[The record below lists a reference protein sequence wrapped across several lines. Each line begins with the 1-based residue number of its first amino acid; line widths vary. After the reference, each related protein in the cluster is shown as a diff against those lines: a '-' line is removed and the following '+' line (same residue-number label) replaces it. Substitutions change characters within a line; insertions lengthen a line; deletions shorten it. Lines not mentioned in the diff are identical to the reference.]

1 MMQRAL
7 ARASEMMK
15 RAMSHTADD
24 NAQLI
29 LVVDDDA
36 RLRDRLARALEA
48 RGLAVRTAGSY
59 EEAMA
64 VAQACVPEMAVVD
77 LRMPGPSG
85 LELIRALR
93 EIDPETKIVV
103 LTGYG
108 SIATTID
115 AMRLGAVYYLQ
126 KPADADEVLNAFARA
141 EAPPAESLDQAADP
155 PSLER
160 VKWEHVSRVLADCGG
175 NVSEAAR
182 KLKLHRRSLQ
192 RMLQKFPPR
201 E

>member
-1 MMQRAL
+1 MSEPLDTAL
-7 ARASEMMK
+7 PLM
-15 RAMSHTADD
+15 
-24 NAQLI
+24 L
-29 LVVDDDA
+29 LVDDDE
-36 RLRDRLARALEA
+36 RLRERLAQALSK
-48 RGLAVRTAGSY
+48 RGYAVRTAGNY
-59 EEAMA
+59 DEALA
-64 VAQACVPEMAVVD
+64 AAHEASPEYAVVD

-85 LELIRALR
+85 LELLRALR
-93 EIDPETKIVV
+93 ELDPETRILV

-126 KPADADEVLNAFARA
+126 KPADADEILAAFAKA
-141 EAPPAESLDQAADP
+141 DASPLDALADVNDP

-160 VKWEHVSRVLADCGG
+160 VKWEHVSRVLADSGN

-201 E
+201 D

>member
-1 MMQRAL
+1 M
-7 ARASEMMK
+7 
-15 RAMSHTADD
+15 HDD
-24 NAQLI
+24 SAQLI
-29 LVVDDDA
+29 LVVDDDE
-36 RLRDRLARALEA
+36 RLRERLARAFEA
-48 RGLAVRTAGSY
+48 RGLAVRTASDY
-59 EEAMA
+59 ETALT
-64 VAQACVPEMAVVD
+64 VARESFPELAVVD

-85 LELIRALR
+85 LELIRALK
-93 EIDPETKIVV
+93 ELDPETKIVV

-126 KPADADEVLNAFARA
+126 KPADADDVLNAFARG
-141 EAPPAESLDQAADP
+141 EAPVVDNLDQGVDP

>member
-1 MMQRAL
+1 
-7 ARASEMMK
+7 
-15 RAMSHTADD
+15 MSTDD
-24 NAQLI
+24 SAQLI
-29 LVVDDDA
+29 LVVDDDE
-36 RLRDRLARALEA
+36 RLRERLARAFEA
-48 RGLAVRTAGSY
+48 RGLSVRTARDY
-59 EEAMA
+59 DDALA
-64 VAQACVPEMAVVD
+64 VARESLPELAVVD

-85 LELIRALR
+85 LELIRALK

-126 KPADADEVLNAFARA
+126 KPADADDILNAFVRG
-141 EAPPAESLDQAADP
+141 EAPPVENLDQDADP

>member
-1 MMQRAL
+1 MRDA
-7 ARASEMMK
+7 AV
-15 RAMSHTADD
+15 DD
-24 NAQLI
+24 APLI
-29 LVVDDDA
+29 LVVDDDE
-36 RLRDRLARALEA
+36 RLRERLGRALEA
-48 RGLAVRTAGSY
+48 RGYAVRMAGDYDQALAVARESL
-59 EEAMA
+59 
-64 VAQACVPEMAVVD
+64 PEMAVVD

-85 LELIRALR
+85 LELIRALKDL
-93 EIDPETKIVV
+93 DPETRIVV

-126 KPADADEVLNAFARA
+126 KPADADDVLGAFARA
-141 EAPPAESLDQAADP
+141 EAPPTGGLAQDVDP

>member
-1 MMQRAL
+1 ML
-7 ARASEMMK
+7 
-15 RAMSHTADD
+15 
-24 NAQLI
+24 L
-29 LVVDDDA
+29 VDDDA
-36 RLRDRLARALEA
+36 RLRERLAQALVK
-48 RGLAVRTAGSY
+48 RGYAVRSAGNY
-59 EEAMA
+59 DEAMA
-64 VAQACVPEMAVVD
+64 IAQESSPEFAVVD

-85 LELIRALR
+85 LELLRALK
-93 EIDPETKIVV
+93 ELDPETRIVV

-126 KPADADEVLNAFARA
+126 KPADADEILAAFARA
-141 EAPPAESLDQAADP
+141 DAAPLDAIPETGDP

-160 VKWEHVSRVLADCGG
+160 VKWEHVARVLSDSGG

-201 E
+201 D

>member
-1 MMQRAL
+1 M
-7 ARASEMMK
+7 SEI
-15 RAMSHTADD
+15 ADS
-24 NAQLI
+24 QLPLMLI
-29 LVVDDDA
+29 VDDDE
-36 RLRDRLARALEA
+36 RLRERLARALEK
-48 RGLAVRTAGSY
+48 RGYAVRTASNY
-59 EEAMA
+59 DDALAIAKE
-64 VAQACVPEMAVVD
+64 VAPEYAVVD

-85 LELIRALR
+85 LELVRALK
-93 EIDPETKIVV
+93 EIDPETRVVV

-108 SIATTID
+108 SIATTVD
-115 AMRLGAVYYLQ
+115 AMRLGAVSYLQ
-126 KPADADEVLNAFARA
+126 KPADADEVLAAFARA
-141 EAPPAESLDQAADP
+141 EAPPSAEVDDSADP

-160 VKWEHVSRVLADCGG
+160 VKWEHVARVLSDCGG

>member
-1 MMQRAL
+1 MNMGVDDG
-7 ARASEMMK
+7 ASP
-15 RAMSHTADD
+15 
-24 NAQLI
+24 LI
-29 LVVDDDA
+29 LLVDDDA
-36 RLRDRLARALEA
+36 SLRERLARALEK
-48 RGLAVRTAGSY
+48 RGYLVRTAEDYDSALPIAR
-59 EEAMA
+59 ESA
-64 VAQACVPEMAVVD
+64 PEFAVVD

-85 LELIRALR
+85 LELIRALK
-93 EIDPETKIVV
+93 EIDPETRIVV

-126 KPADADEVLNAFARA
+126 KPADADDILAAFARA
-141 EAPPAESLDQAADP
+141 EAPPLEVLPDDLDP

-160 VKWEHVSRVLADCGG
+160 VKWEHLSRVLADCGG

-201 E
+201 D

>member
-1 MMQRAL
+1 MRV
-7 ARASEMMK
+7 
-15 RAMSHTADD
+15 DD
-24 NAQLI
+24 GSLPLI
-29 LVVDDDA
+29 LLVDDDA
-36 RLRDRLARALEA
+36 PLRERLARALEK
-48 RGLAVRTAGSY
+48 RGFLVRTAGDYDSALSVAA
-59 EEAMA
+59 EAS
-64 VAQACVPEMAVVD
+64 PELAVVD
-77 LRMPGPSG
+77 MRMPGPSG
-85 LELIRALR
+85 LELVRALK
-93 EIDPETKIVV
+93 ENDPETRIVV

-126 KPADADEVLNAFARA
+126 KPADADDILAAFAKA
-141 EAPPAESLDQAADP
+141 EAPPLEALPEELDP

-182 KLKLHRRSLQ
+182 KLRLHRRSLQ

>member
-1 MMQRAL
+1 MNQL
-7 ARASEMMK
+7 FFEGAS
-15 RAMSHTADD
+15 
-24 NAQLI
+24 L
-29 LVVDDDA
+29 LLVDDDE
-36 RLRDRLARALEA
+36 RLRERLGRALEK
-48 RGLAVRTAGSY
+48 RGLVVTTAADY
-59 EEAMA
+59 ETALAIAEKEA
-64 VAQACVPEMAVVD
+64 PELAVVD

-85 LELIRALR
+85 LELLRALKAL
-93 EIDPETKIVV
+93 DPATRIVV

-126 KPADADEVLNAFARA
+126 KPADADDVLSAFERG
-141 EAPPAESLDQAADP
+141 EAPPLETVASEVEP

-182 KLKLHRRSLQ
+182 KLRLHRRSLQ

-201 E
+201 T

>member
-1 MMQRAL
+1 MNT
-7 ARASEMMK
+7 S
-15 RAMSHTADD
+15 ADD
-24 NAQLI
+24 SAQLI
-29 LVVDDDA
+29 LVVDDDE
-36 RLRDRLARALEA
+36 RLRERLARAFEA
-48 RGLAVRTAGSY
+48 RGLAVRTAGDY
-59 EEAMA
+59 E
-64 VAQACVPEMAVVD
+64 QAIEIARESLPELAVVD

-85 LELIRALR
+85 LELIRALKDV
-93 EIDPETKIVV
+93 DPETKIVV

-126 KPADADEVLNAFARA
+126 KPADADDVLNAFARA
-141 EAPPAESLDQAADP
+141 EAPPDENLDQGIDP

>member
-1 MMQRAL
+1 M
-7 ARASEMMK
+7 SE
-15 RAMSHTADD
+15 ADS
-24 NAQLI
+24 QLPLMLI
-29 LVVDDDA
+29 VDDDE
-36 RLRDRLARALEA
+36 RLRERLARALEK
-48 RGLAVRTAGSY
+48 RGYAVRTASNY
-59 EEAMA
+59 DDALAIAKE
-64 VAQACVPEMAVVD
+64 VAPEYAVVD

-85 LELIRALR
+85 LELLRALK
-93 EIDPETKIVV
+93 EIDPETRVVV

-126 KPADADEVLNAFARA
+126 KPADADEVLAAFARA
-141 EAPPAESLDQAADP
+141 EAPPSAEVADSADP

-160 VKWEHVSRVLADCGG
+160 VKWEHVARVLSDCGG

>member
-1 MMQRAL
+1 VN
-7 ARASEMMK
+7 EPV
-15 RAMSHTADD
+15 D
-24 NAQLI
+24 NQLPLMLI
-29 LVVDDDA
+29 VDDDE
-36 RLRDRLARALEA
+36 RLRERLARALEK
-48 RGLAVRTAGSY
+48 RGYAVRTASNY
-59 EEAMA
+59 DDALAIATE
-64 VAQACVPEMAVVD
+64 VAPEYAVVD

-85 LELIRALR
+85 LELVRALK
-93 EIDPETKIVV
+93 EIDPETRVVV

-126 KPADADEVLNAFARA
+126 KPADADEVLAAFARA
-141 EAPPAESLDQAADP
+141 EAPPSAEVEGSADP

-160 VKWEHVSRVLADCGG
+160 VKWEHVARVLSDSGG

-201 E
+201 D

>member
-1 MMQRAL
+1 MTDPTENDAP
-7 ARASEMMK
+7 
-15 RAMSHTADD
+15 
-24 NAQLI
+24 LI
-29 LVVDDDA
+29 LLVDDDE
-36 RLRDRLARALEA
+36 RLRDSLARALTK
-48 RGLAVRTAGSY
+48 RGYAVRCAGNY
-59 EEAMA
+59 EEALAM
-64 VAQACVPEMAVVD
+64 AQATSPEFAVVD

-85 LELIRALR
+85 LELLRALK
-93 EIDPETKIVV
+93 ELDPETRIVV

-126 KPADADEVLNAFARA
+126 KPADADEILAAFARA
-141 EAPPAESLDQAADP
+141 DVPPLDAVPDQHDP

-160 VKWEHVSRVLADCGG
+160 VKWEHVARVLSDVGG

>member
-1 MMQRAL
+1 ML
-7 ARASEMMK
+7 
-15 RAMSHTADD
+15 
-24 NAQLI
+24 L
-29 LVVDDDA
+29 VDDDV
-36 RLRDRLARALEA
+36 RLRDRLAQAMTK
-48 RGLAVRTAGSY
+48 RGYSVRTAGSY
-59 EEAMA
+59 DEALA
-64 VAQACVPEMAVVD
+64 IANDSSPEFAVVD

-85 LELIRALR
+85 LELLRALK
-93 EIDPETKIVV
+93 ELDPETRIVV

-126 KPADADEVLNAFARA
+126 KPADADEILAAFARA
-141 EAPPAESLDQAADP
+141 DAEPLGVIADASVDP

-160 VKWEHVSRVLADCGG
+160 VKWEHVSRVRSDSGG
-175 NVSEAAR
+175 NGSEAAR

-201 E
+201 D

>member
-1 MMQRAL
+1 MTESI
-7 ARASEMMK
+7 SE
-15 RAMSHTADD
+15 
-24 NAQLI
+24 QPLI
-29 LVVDDDA
+29 LLVDDDE
-36 RLRDRLARALEA
+36 RLRQRLGLALSERGYSVQTAKDYDEALRLARDNP
-48 RGLAVRTAGSY
+48 
-59 EEAMA
+59 
-64 VAQACVPEMAVVD
+64 PELAVVD

-85 LELIRALR
+85 LELVRALK
-93 EIDPETKIVV
+93 ELDPETRVVV

-115 AMRLGAVYYLQ
+115 AMRLGAVHYLQ
-126 KPADADEVLNAFARA
+126 KPADADEVLAAFGRGDQPPL
-141 EAPPAESLDQAADP
+141 EAVADAGEP

>member
-1 MMQRAL
+1 M
-7 ARASEMMK
+7 
-15 RAMSHTADD
+15 TDADAVD
-24 NAQLI
+24 ADTDAVDADLP
-29 LVVDDDA
+29 LLLLVDDDE
-36 RLRDRLARALEA
+36 RLRERLARAIEA
-48 RGLAVRTAGSY
+48 RGYAVQTAGGY
-59 EEAMA
+59 DEAMA
-64 VAQACVPEMAVVD
+64 LARSNPPEMAVVD

-85 LELIRALR
+85 LELLRALR
-93 EIDPETKIVV
+93 ELDPETRIVV

-126 KPADADEVLNAFARA
+126 KPADADEILAAFSRDQTPPLEAVPDSA
-141 EAPPAESLDQAADP
+141 EP

>member
-1 MMQRAL
+1 
-7 ARASEMMK
+7 
-15 RAMSHTADD
+15 
-24 NAQLI
+24 
-29 LVVDDDA
+29 
-36 RLRDRLARALEA
+36 
-48 RGLAVRTAGSY
+48 
-59 EEAMA
+59 
-64 VAQACVPEMAVVD
+64 
-77 LRMPGPSG
+77 MPGPSG
-85 LELIRALR
+85 LELLRALK
-93 EIDPETKIVV
+93 EIDPETRVVV

-126 KPADADEVLNAFARA
+126 KPADADEVLAAFARA
-141 EAPPAESLDQAADP
+141 DQPPSAEVEGSADP

-160 VKWEHVSRVLADCGG
+160 VKWEHVARVLSDSGG

>member
-1 MMQRAL
+1 VTEP
-7 ARASEMMK
+7 SETD
-15 RAMSHTADD
+15 AP
-24 NAQLI
+24 LI
-29 LVVDDDA
+29 LLVDDDE
-36 RLRDRLARALEA
+36 RLRTSLERALTKRGYAVQCAGNYDEA
-48 RGLAVRTAGSY
+48 LAI
-59 EEAMA
+59 
-64 VAQACVPEMAVVD
+64 AQASPPELAVVD

-85 LELIRALR
+85 LELLRALK
-93 EIDPETKIVV
+93 ELDPETRIVV

-126 KPADADEVLNAFARA
+126 KPADAEDILAAFARA
-141 EAPPAESLDQAADP
+141 EAPPLDAMPDNVDP

-160 VKWEHVSRVLADCGG
+160 VKWEHVSRVLADSGG

>member
-1 MMQRAL
+1 M
-7 ARASEMMK
+7 SE
-15 RAMSHTADD
+15 SVD
-24 NAQLI
+24 NQLP
-29 LVVDDDA
+29 LMLLVDDDE
-36 RLRDRLARALEA
+36 RLRERLAQALVK
-48 RGLAVRTAGSY
+48 RGYAVRTAGNY
-59 EEAMA
+59 DEALR
-64 VAQACVPEMAVVD
+64 VAREVSPEYAVVD

-85 LELIRALR
+85 LELLRALK
-93 EIDPETKIVV
+93 EIDPETRVVV

-115 AMRLGAVYYLQ
+115 AMRLGAVYYVQ
-126 KPADADEVLNAFARA
+126 KPADADEILAAFARA
-141 EAPPAESLDQAADP
+141 DAPPLDQAPETSDP

-160 VKWEHVSRVLADCGG
+160 VKWEHVARVLSDSGG

>member
-1 MMQRAL
+1 M
-7 ARASEMMK
+7 
-15 RAMSHTADD
+15 
-24 NAQLI
+24 LI
-29 LVVDDDA
+29 VDDDE
-36 RLRDRLARALEA
+36 RLRERLAQALEK
-48 RGLAVRTAGSY
+48 RGYAVRTASNY
-59 EEAMA
+59 DDALA
-64 VAQACVPEMAVVD
+64 IAKDVAPEYAVVD

-85 LELIRALR
+85 LELVRALK
-93 EIDPETKIVV
+93 EIDPETRVVV

-126 KPADADEVLNAFARA
+126 KPADADEVLAAFARA
-141 EAPPAESLDQAADP
+141 EAPPSAEMEGNVDP

-160 VKWEHVSRVLADCGG
+160 VKWEHVARVLSDSGG

>member
-1 MMQRAL
+1 MTDQAPTL
-7 ARASEMMK
+7 
-15 RAMSHTADD
+15 
-24 NAQLI
+24 

-36 RLRDRLARALEA
+36 RLREQLARAFEKRGYTVFNAGNYEDAVKLATAEA
-48 RGLAVRTAGSY
+48 PEFAVI
-59 EEAMA
+59 
-64 VAQACVPEMAVVD
+64 D

-85 LELIRALR
+85 LELIRALKA
-93 EIDPETKIVV
+93 IDPETQIVM

-108 SIATTID
+108 SIATTVE
-115 AMRLGAVYYLQ
+115 ALRLGAVHYLQ
-126 KPADADEVLNAFARA
+126 KPADADQILAAFKPGDGSGSSLN
-141 EAPPAESLDQAADP
+141 PDGIDP

-160 VKWEHVSRVLADCGG
+160 VKWEHISRVLADCHD

-182 KLKLHRRSLQ
+182 KLGLHRRSLQ

>member
-1 MMQRAL
+1 MEP
-7 ARASEMMK
+7 STK
-15 RAMSHTADD
+15 TTPIDD
-24 NAQLI
+24 SKQLI
-29 LVVDDDA
+29 LVVDDDE
-36 RLRDRLARALEA
+36 RLRERLARALEA
-48 RGLAVRTAGSY
+48 RGYSVRTASDY
-59 EEAMA
+59 DEALR
-64 VAQACVPEMAVVD
+64 VARECLPELAVVD

-85 LELIRALR
+85 LELIRALK
-93 EIDPETKIVV
+93 ELDPETRIVV

-126 KPADADEVLNAFARA
+126 KPADADDVLGAFARG
-141 EAPPAESLDQAADP
+141 EAPPDGSIDQDLDP

>member
-1 MMQRAL
+1 M
-7 ARASEMMK
+7 
-15 RAMSHTADD
+15 
-24 NAQLI
+24 LI
-29 LVVDDDA
+29 VDDDE
-36 RLRDRLARALEA
+36 RLRERLAQALTK
-48 RGLAVRTAGSY
+48 RGYEVRTAANYDEALGIA
-59 EEAMA
+59 EEVTPEYA
-64 VAQACVPEMAVVD
+64 VID

-85 LELIRALR
+85 LELLR
-93 EIDPETKIVV
+93 SLKEIDPETRIVV

-126 KPADADEVLNAFARA
+126 KPADADEILAAFARA
-141 EAPPAESLDQAADP
+141 DAPPLDASPETADP

-160 VKWEHVSRVLADCGG
+160 VKWEHVSRVLADSGG

-192 RMLQKFPPR
+192 RMLQKYPPR
-201 E
+201 D